1 MRLPNSVK
9 ISQHIRDLRLMES
22 LIIIL
27 DCGKVMHKTNG
38 SAVEYIVTKFSDI
51 TDKII
56 PFFDKYPLEGK
67 KLLDFKDFC
76 RVASLMKDKVHLTK
90 AGLEQIKE
98 IKNGMN
104 DGRK

>member
-1 MRLPNSVK
+1 
-9 ISQHIRDLRLMES
+9 MES